1 VVQVMSVEDQAREVY
16 EAAIRLYNAGDVAGF
31 ADAHGEQAVLV
42 TPAGARRGRAAI
54 HEYWWRQ
61 RDAFPDLHLALDLV
75 VAQGDV
81 VMSEWTWV
89 GTNTGPLTL
98 RDGTRA
104 RATGRRI
111 ELRGMEVARIRNRQI
126 VEYRMYW
133 DGLDLAQQLR
143 LRPPVEGA

>member
-1 VVQVMSVEDQAREVY
+1 M
-16 EAAIRLYNAGDVAGF
+16 
-31 ADAHGEQAVLV
+31 
-42 TPAGARRGRAAI
+42 TPAGARRGREAI
-54 HEYWWRQ
+54 HEYWCRQ
-61 RDAFPDLHLALDLV
+61 RNAFPDLHLALDLV

-104 RATGRRI
+104 RATGRPI
-111 ELRGMEVARIRNRQI
+111 ELRGMEVVRIRNGQI

-133 DGLDLAQQLR
+133 DGLDLAQQLASAR
-143 LRPPVEGA
+143 RWRAPDHPPAEVRTSGDCAVTVGGAGRDKEFRVGEAAGTTMG

>member
-1 VVQVMSVEDQAREVY
+1 VHVMSVEDQAREVY
-16 EAAIRLYNAGDVAGF
+16 EAAIRLYNAGEVAGF
-31 ADAHGEQAVLV
+31 AEAHGEQAVLV
-42 TPAGARRGRAAI
+42 TPAGVRRGREAI
-54 HEYWWRQ
+54 HEYWRRQ

-75 VAQGDV
+75 VAQGEV

-104 RATGRRI
+104 VATGQPV
-111 ELRGMEVARIRNRQI
+111 ELRGMEVARIRNGEI

-133 DGLDLAQQLR
+133 DGLDLAQQLDPG
-143 LRPPVEGA
+143 RPAEGS

>member
-1 VVQVMSVEDQAREVY
+1 MHVMSVEDQAREAY

-42 TPAGARRGRAAI
+42 TPAGTRRGREAI
-54 HEYWWRQ
+54 HEYWRRQ

-75 VAQGDV
+75 VTQGDV
-81 VMSEWTWV
+81 VMSEWTWL

-98 RDGTRA
+98 RDGTPA
-104 RATGRRI
+104 MATGRRV
-111 ELRGMEVARIRNRQI
+111 ELRGMEVARIRNGEI

-133 DGLDLAQQLR
+133 DGFDLAQQLDPR
-143 LRPPVEGA
+143 RPVGGS